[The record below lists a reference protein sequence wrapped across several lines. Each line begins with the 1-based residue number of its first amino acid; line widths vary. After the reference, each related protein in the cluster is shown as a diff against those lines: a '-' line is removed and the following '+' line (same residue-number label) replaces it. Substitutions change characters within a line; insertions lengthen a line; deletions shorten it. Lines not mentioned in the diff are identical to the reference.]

1 MGFIMRARQ
10 HRVPEVQQYLSYL
23 RLEDVLRAGVEG
35 DRAALRSEI
44 EDAAQRAE
52 AAGDAEGAQ
61 LLSAFLATRERGVV
75 EDKTDLSQKS
85 AAFERTLLSE
95 DEIPVGLSMLKTN
108 AAMQHV
114 ILPEHVKKIL
124 FDFINEQKNNQKY
137 IDNGLDPR
145 NKALLF
151 GPPGNGKTQV
161 TKAIANEMG
170 CPLYMVRYDAL
181 ISQKPGE
188 TSKRLR
194 AAFDFAK
201 THRCILFF
209 DEIDSIGKERDDPN
223 ETGEMKRVVSMLLVQ
238 LDDVPPHVMVIGAT
252 NHARMLDRAIL
263 RRFHIRVVLPQPTP
277 DEFEQYLRM
286 AFDKYGHAPYREVV
300 HRNEMRILG
309 IRLQPENFADTEVF
323 VEDCHRTWIRHDKE
337 IAIEEAIS
345 IAIANWAD
353 TRTKVPK

>member
-1 MGFIMRARQ
+1 ML
-10 HRVPEVQQYLSYL
+10 HQYPNIEQL
-23 RLEDVLRAGVEG
+23 LRAAYSG
-35 DRAALRSEI
+35 DRNAVRAEFDEI
-44 EDAAQRAE
+44 QKAAE
-52 AAGDAEGAQ
+52 AAGDETTLR
-61 LLSAFLATRERGVV
+61 LLQAASAGGERGIV
-75 EDKTDLSQKS
+75 EDKTDQSQKE
-85 AAFERTLLSE
+85 AAFSKTLENE
-95 DEIPVGLSMLKTN
+95 DDIPVGLSLLKTN
-108 AAMQHV
+108 VSMDHV

-124 FDFINEQKNNQKY
+124 YDFLNEQKNNKKY
-137 IDNGLDPR
+137 LDAGLDPR

-161 TKAIANEMG
+161 TKALANYMG
-170 CPLYMVRYDAL
+170 CPLYFVRYDAL

-194 AAFDFAK
+194 AVFDFAK

-209 DEIDSIGKERDDPN
+209 DEIDAIGKERDDPN

-238 LDDVPPHVMVIGAT
+238 LDDVPPHVMVLGAT
-252 NHARMLDRAIL
+252 NHAKMLDRAIL
-263 RRFHIRVVLPQPTP
+263 RRFHIRVVLPQPSA
-277 DEFEQYLRM
+277 DEFERYLHM
-286 AFDKYGHAPYREVV
+286 AYAKFGHFPYRNVT

-337 IAIEEAIS
+337 ITIEEAIKES
-345 IAIANWAD
+345 IANWSD

>member
-1 MGFIMRARQ
+1 MI
-10 HRVPEVQQYLSYL
+10 HNYLN
-23 RLEDVLRAGVEG
+23 LEALLRAGASG
-35 DRAALRSEI
+35 DKSTFRAELDEALR
-44 EDAAQRAE
+44 AAE
-52 AAGDAEGAQ
+52 AAGDDV
-61 LLSAFLATRERGVV
+61 SARFLETVSAGGEKGVV
-75 EDKTDLSQKS
+75 EDKTDMSQKA
-85 AAFERTLLSE
+85 AAFDKTLASE
-95 DEIPVGLSMLKTN
+95 DDIPVGLSMLKTN
-108 AAMQHV
+108 AHMDHV

-124 FDFINEQKNNQKY
+124 YDFLNEQKNNQKY
-137 IDNGLDPR
+137 LDAGLDPR
-145 NKALLF
+145 NKGLLF

-161 TKAIANEMG
+161 TKALANYMA

-194 AAFDFAK
+194 AVFDFAK

-252 NHARMLDRAIL
+252 NHAKMLDRAIL

-286 AFDKYGHAPYREVV
+286 AFKKYGHEPYQNVT
-300 HRNEMRILG
+300 HRNEVRILG

-323 VEDCHRTWIRHDKE
+323 VEDCHRTWIRHDRQ
-337 IAIEEAIS
+337 ITIEEAIKE
-345 IAIANWAD
+345 AILNWSD

>member
-1 MGFIMRARQ
+1 MI
-10 HRVPEVQQYLSYL
+10 HTYLN
-23 RLEDVLRAGVEG
+23 LEALLRAGAGG
-35 DRAALRSEI
+35 DKSTFKAELEEALR
-44 EDAAQRAE
+44 AAE
-52 AAGDAEGAQ
+52 AAGDDV
-61 LLSAFLATRERGVV
+61 SARFLESVMAGGERGVV
-75 EDKTDLSQKS
+75 EDKTDMSQKA
-85 AAFERTLLSE
+85 AAFDRKLESE
-95 DEIPVGLSMLKTN
+95 DDIPVGLSMLKTN
-108 AAMQHV
+108 AHMDHV
-114 ILPEHVKKIL
+114 ILPEHVKTIL
-124 FDFINEQKNNQKY
+124 YDFLNEQKNNQKY
-137 IDNGLDPR
+137 LDAGLDPR

-161 TKAIANEMG
+161 TKALANYMG

-194 AAFDFAK
+194 AVFDFAK
-201 THRCILFF
+201 SHRCILFF

-263 RRFHIRVVLPQPTP
+263 RRFHIRVVLPAPTP
-277 DEFEQYLRM
+277 DEFEKYLRM
-286 AFDKYGHAPYREVV
+286 AFAKYGHHPYQNVT
-300 HRNEMRILG
+300 HRNEVRILG

-323 VEDCHRTWIRHDKE
+323 VEDCHRTWIRHDKA
-337 IAIEEAIS
+337 ITIEEAITE
-345 IAIANWAD
+345 AIANWSD

>member
-1 MGFIMRARQ
+1 MI
-10 HRVPEVQQYLSYL
+10 HQYLN
-23 RLEDVLRAGVEG
+23 LEALLRAGASG
-35 DRAALRSEI
+35 DKSTFRAELDEALK
-44 EDAAQRAE
+44 AAE
-52 AAGDAEGAQ
+52 AAGDDV
-61 LLSAFLATRERGVV
+61 SARFLEAVSAAREKGVV
-75 EDKTDLSQKS
+75 EDKTDLSQQS
-85 AAFERTLLSE
+85 ALFEKTLESE
-95 DEIPVGLSMLKTN
+95 DDIPVGLTMLKTN
-108 AAMQHV
+108 AHMDHV
-114 ILPEHVKKIL
+114 ILPKHVKKIL
-124 FDFINEQKNNQKY
+124 YDFLNEQKNNQKY
-137 IDNGLDPR
+137 LDAGLAPR
-145 NKALLF
+145 NKGLLF

-161 TKAIANEMG
+161 TKALANYMG

-201 THRCILFF
+201 SHRCILFF

-263 RRFHIRVVLPQPTP
+263 RRFHIRVVLPAPTP
-277 DEFEQYLRM
+277 DEFEQYLHM
-286 AFDKYGHAPYREVV
+286 AFAKYGHHPYENVT

-323 VEDCHRTWIRHDKE
+323 VEDCHRTWIRHDKAITIE
-337 IAIEEAIS
+337 TAIKEAIE
-345 IAIANWAD
+345 NWAD

>member
-1 MGFIMRARQ
+1 MLS
-10 HRVPEVQQYLSYL
+10 QYQNIELL
-23 RLEDVLRAGVEG
+23 LRAGFSG
-35 DRAALRSEI
+35 DKTSFRSELEEIHRAAES
-44 EDAAQRAE
+44 
-52 AAGDAEGAQ
+52 AGDDFMLRLVQSASIGAEKGI
-61 LLSAFLATRERGVV
+61 V
-75 EDKTDLSQKS
+75 EDKTDTSQKL
-85 AAFERTLLSE
+85 AAFSKTLENE
-95 DEIPVGLSMLKTN
+95 DDIPPGLSLMKTN
-108 AAMQHV
+108 TSMDHV
-114 ILPEHVKKIL
+114 ILPQHVKTIL
-124 FDFINEQKNNQKY
+124 FEFLNEQKNNQKY
-137 IDNGLDPR
+137 IDGGLDPR

-161 TKAIANEMG
+161 TKALANYMG
-170 CPLYMVRYDAL
+170 CPLYFVRYDAL

-209 DEIDSIGKERDDPN
+209 DEIDAIGKERDDPN

-252 NHARMLDRAIL
+252 NHAKMLDRAIL
-263 RRFHIRVVLPQPTP
+263 RRFHIRVVLPAPTA
-277 DEFEQYLRM
+277 DEFEQYLHM
-286 AFDKYGHAPYREVV
+286 AYEKFGHFPYKDVT

-323 VEDCHRTWIRHDKE
+323 VEDCHRTWIRYDRE
-337 IAIEEAIS
+337 ITIEDAIKLS
-345 IAIANWAD
+345 IANWAD

>member
-1 MGFIMRARQ
+1 ML
-10 HRVPEVQQYLSYL
+10 HQYPNIEQL
-23 RLEDVLRAGVEG
+23 LRAGFSG
-35 DRAALRSEI
+35 DRNAFRTEL
-44 EDAAQRAE
+44 EDIQKAAE
-52 AAGDAEGAQ
+52 AAGDEVSLRILQ
-61 LLSAFLATRERGVV
+61 SASAGVERGIV
-75 EDKTDLSQKS
+75 EDKTDQSQKES
-85 AAFERTLLSE
+85 AFLRTLQSE
-95 DEIPVGLSMLKTN
+95 DDIPVGLSLLKTN
-108 AAMQHV
+108 VSMDHV

-124 FDFINEQKNNQKY
+124 YDFLNEQKNNKKY
-137 IDNGLDPR
+137 LDAGLDPR

-161 TKAIANEMG
+161 TKALANYMG

-194 AAFDFAK
+194 AVFDFAK

-209 DEIDSIGKERDDPN
+209 DEIDAIGKERDDPN

-238 LDDVPPHVMVIGAT
+238 LDDVPPHVMVLGAT
-252 NHARMLDRAIL
+252 NHAKMLDRAIL
-263 RRFHIRVVLPQPTP
+263 RRFHIRVVLPQPSA
-277 DEFEQYLRM
+277 DEFEKYLHM
-286 AFDKYGHAPYREVV
+286 AYAKFGHYPYTTVT

-323 VEDCHRTWIRHDKE
+323 VEDCHRTWIRHDKGITIE
-337 IAIEEAIS
+337 AAITE
-345 IAIANWAD
+345 AIANWSD

>member
-1 MGFIMRARQ
+1 MI
-10 HRVPEVQQYLSYL
+10 HQYLN
-23 RLEDVLRAGVEG
+23 LEALLRAGASG
-35 DRAALRSEI
+35 DKATFRAELDEALR
-44 EDAAQRAE
+44 AAE
-52 AAGDAEGAQ
+52 AANDDV
-61 LLSAFLATRERGVV
+61 SARFIESVSVGGEKGIV
-75 EDKTDLSQKS
+75 EDKTDLSQKA
-85 AAFERTLLSE
+85 AAFDRKLESE
-95 DEIPVGLSMLKTN
+95 DDIPVGLSMLKTN
-108 AAMQHV
+108 AHMDHV

-124 FDFINEQKNNQKY
+124 FDFLNEQKNNQKY
-137 IDNGLDPR
+137 LDAGLDPR

-161 TKAIANEMG
+161 TKALANYMG

-194 AAFDFAK
+194 AVFDFAK

-263 RRFHIRVVLPQPTP
+263 RRFHIRVVLPAPTP
-277 DEFEQYLRM
+277 DEFEKYLRM
-286 AFDKYGHAPYREVV
+286 AYEKYGHSPYKDVT
-300 HRNEMRILG
+300 HRNEVRILG

-323 VEDCHRTWIRHDKE
+323 VEDCHRTWIRHDKS
-337 IAIEEAIS
+337 ITIEEAIKE
-345 IAIANWAD
+345 AIANWSD